1 MAPHQA
7 CSVANPTT
15 PEFSPDSDLR
25 PINVPNLS
33 NRSGCPSCEGDGED
47 EDCEAHT
54 METGAE
60 YEMKVLKGESSTS
73 TNNDCHTKGQGQVQP
88 YLKDKHSWQES
99 HNFSIFEH
107 KSVY

>member
-1 MAPHQA
+1 MA
-7 CSVANPTT
+7 
-15 PEFSPDSDLR
+15 
-25 PINVPNLS
+25 NLS

-88 YLKDKHSWQES
+88 RDPPSAKKTVVLL
-99 HNFSIFEH
+99 
-107 KSVY
+107 